1 MNEVDTAAFFIS
13 VCYAPWFLRSYLA
26 NNSPSNELLAIK
38 SAFIFKDQFPKLGQA
53 MLTLVTSNL

>member
-1 MNEVDTAAFFIS
+1 MNEVDTAPFFIS
-13 VCYAPWFLRSYLA
+13 ICYALWFLRSYLA

-53 MLTLVTSNL
+53 MLGF

>member
-13 VCYAPWFLRSYLA
+13 ICYASWFLRSYLV
-26 NNSPSNELLAIK
+26 NNPPSNELLAIQ

-53 MLTLVTSNL
+53 MLSF